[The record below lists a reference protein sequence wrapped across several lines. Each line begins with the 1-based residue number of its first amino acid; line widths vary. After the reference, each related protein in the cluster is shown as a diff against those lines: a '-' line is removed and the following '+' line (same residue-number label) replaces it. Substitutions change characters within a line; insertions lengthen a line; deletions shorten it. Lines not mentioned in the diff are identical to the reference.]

1 VFAKKILPAVLGLV
15 SLIFLLNPGW
25 GVFFEIPDNLP
36 LVGNLDEGAAT
47 LILLWAVRTLLEK
60 NPPPPPKLP

>member
-1 VFAKKILPAVLGLV
+1 MFAKKILPAVLGLI

-36 LVGNLDEGAAT
+36 IVGNLDEGAAA
-47 LILLWAVRTLLEK
+47 LIFFWAVRTLLQK
-60 NPPPPPKLP
+60 KPPEPPKLP